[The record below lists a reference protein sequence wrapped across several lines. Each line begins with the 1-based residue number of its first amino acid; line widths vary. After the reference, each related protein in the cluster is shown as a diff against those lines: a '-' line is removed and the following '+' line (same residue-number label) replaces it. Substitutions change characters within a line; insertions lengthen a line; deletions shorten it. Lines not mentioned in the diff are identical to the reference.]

1 MPVIWHPPRH
11 APDPELIPFEIPDD
25 GLAYNYSGAILD
37 GRYQLD
43 RPIGP
48 GGTSTVYSGK
58 DLRTGARIA
67 VKILNADMHEHLLGF
82 FGQEGRVAARH
93 TCPHLVQAIDFGKH
107 EDCAFTVFKFVDGI
121 SLFNLGRDNPL
132 PWRRVV
138 RLAIQILSA
147 LDDLHAR
154 GLIHCDLHPSNVL
167 VRRDLEGLD
176 FVTVIDVGF
185 AFVIPPKR
193 ITGAPEPTKYIFGL
207 SRYIAPER
215 RAGDAPSSRSDLYSL
230 GVLLWELLT
239 AQILPAYELD
249 PGLAIPPVRTLAPGL
264 DIPEALDAIVMRA
277 LSDVEYRFR
286 DAQEMAQALRDVLE
300 YALPPVFTA
309 PTLPAA
315 PPVTALP
322 APASTTS
329 LAPAPDM
336 LAIAAAATVAL
347 LPAPTLAADTAA
359 PGPTT
364 SSTPTPPSLG
374 SPASTALSPTPASS
388 PLAAPTTIQLAASAP
403 SAIVTRKGLN
413 ALLSI
418 AFASGSAVGVVGA
431 QVAASGEAATDLV
444 ERQINL
450 DDDLLEGASAPS
462 LPSHHVP
469 LAVPSPA
476 TTTLTPPAPAS
487 SAVVK
492 PRIAIPPSRQVARAR
507 KGLLACNPPNAQL
520 TAVVV
525 IEREPDGELRV
536 RFDGREL
543 LGAFGDCALTV
554 AQTLNLRADRP
565 LRFKL

>member
-25 GLAYNYSGAILD
+25 GLAYNYSGTILD

-249 PGLAIPPVRTLAPGL
+249 PGLAIPPVRTIAPGL

-300 YALPPVFTA
+300 YTSPPVLTA
-309 PTLPAA
+309 PTLAAA
-315 PPVTALP
+315 PPVTAHPTP
-322 APASTTS
+322 AGTAP
-329 LAPAPDM
+329 LAPAPHM
-336 LAIAAAATVAL
+336 LATATAAAVAT
-347 LPAPTLAADTAA
+347 LPSPTLASDTAA
-359 PGPTT
+359 RGPTT
-364 SSTPTPPSLG
+364 SPTPPSLG

-388 PLAAPTTIQLAASAP
+388 PLAVPTTIQLAASAP
-403 SAIVTRKGLN
+403 SAIVTRKGLS
-413 ALLSI
+413 ALLSL
-418 AFASGSAVGVVGA
+418 AFASGSAVGVVGV
-431 QVAASGEAATDLV
+431 QVATTGEAAADPV
-444 ERQINL
+444 VGQISL
-450 DDDLLEGASAPS
+450 DDDLLERASAPN

-469 LAVPSPA
+469 LAAPSPA
-476 TTTLTPPAPAS
+476 TTTPTPPAPAT
-487 SAVVK
+487 SAVLK
-492 PRIAIPPSRQVARAR
+492 PRNAIPPSPQVARAR

-520 TAVVV
+520 TAMVV
-525 IEREPDGELRV
+525 IEREPDGALRV

-543 LGAFGDCALTV
+543 LGSFGDCARKV
-554 AQTLNLRADRP
+554 AQSLSLRAERP